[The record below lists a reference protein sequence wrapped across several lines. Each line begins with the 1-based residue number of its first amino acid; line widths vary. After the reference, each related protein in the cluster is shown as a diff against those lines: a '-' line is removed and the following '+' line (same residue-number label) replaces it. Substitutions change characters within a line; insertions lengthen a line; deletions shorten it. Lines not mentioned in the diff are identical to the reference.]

1 MAYMAAWNAVFAK
14 PLVNQAMAIIQRDQ
28 KAAILLVNPLLAPI
42 NEFHKGPAARTA
54 FPWLTLSPGQAEF
67 DSSSPGTRSWSS
79 ALTFSL
85 ETSQYDSEMAQ
96 DNAQDYAR
104 VLDIVLT
111 TASCADWTT
120 ALPVVHETIPDGMTV
135 PPAAG
140 SVKNVFVKSHRYG
153 QVTREGI
160 DVPVMLAEL
169 TVILSSQET

>member
-1 MAYMAAWNAVFAK
+1 MAYVAAWNAAFSK

-28 KAAILLVNPLLAPI
+28 NAAISLVNPLLAPI
-42 NEFHKGPAARTA
+42 NEFHKGPASRTA
-54 FPWLTLSPGQAEF
+54 FPWLTLSPGQTEF
-67 DSSSPGTRSWSS
+67 DPASPETRSWST
-79 ALTFSL
+79 ALTLLL
-85 ETSQYDSEMAQ
+85 ETSQYDPEMAQ

-120 ALPVVHETIPDGMTV
+120 ALPVVHETIPSGITA

-153 QVTREGI
+153 QVTHAGI
-160 DVPVMLAEL
+160 EIPVMLAEL